1 MLPSSFLSGGGP
13 AFLGLPA
20 KNKNKIH
27 LIRTIPISDWF
38 HFSVPETK
46 HFLTDTIQRTPLLQP
61 FSKVYVS
68 IGVLK
73 YSNKNTLAS
82 MGPLQHKERKK
93 KQYIEQENWKLT
105 KHGTNHQAARLGPLW
120 LVGASETQMFIK
132 FKEEKQIP
140 KIRKS
145 LGCKD

>member
-1 MLPSSFLSGGGP
+1 
-13 AFLGLPA
+13 
-20 KNKNKIH
+20 
-27 LIRTIPISDWF
+27 
-38 HFSVPETK
+38 
-46 HFLTDTIQRTPLLQP
+46 
-61 FSKVYVS
+61 
-68 IGVLK
+68 
-73 YSNKNTLAS
+73 

-140 KIRKS
+140 KIPKS
-145 LGCKD
+145 LRL